1 MLFFTCVAG
10 IFDCP
15 CEVKCTDE
23 VIDDGDLPRSGFL
36 INMGNFDSINES
48 AENSRVK
55 LLQIRVL
62 LHGSNKLLDIGFLP
76 LLLLQ
81 VFA

>member
-1 MLFFTCVAG
+1 
-10 IFDCP
+10 
-15 CEVKCTDE
+15 
-23 VIDDGDLPRSGFL
+23 
-36 INMGNFDSINES
+36 MGNFDSINES

>member
-1 MLFFTCVAG
+1 MHR
-10 IFDCP
+10 
-15 CEVKCTDE
+15 TDE

-81 VFA
+81 SLRKTSAIDFRLLCSSS

>member
-1 MLFFTCVAG
+1 
-10 IFDCP
+10 
-15 CEVKCTDE
+15 
-23 VIDDGDLPRSGFL
+23 
-36 INMGNFDSINES
+36 MGNFNSVNES

-62 LHGSNKLLDIGFLP
+62 LHGSNKLLDIGFLL

-81 VFA
+81 VLAQDFAIDFRLLCSNS

>member
-1 MLFFTCVAG
+1 M
-10 IFDCP
+10 
-15 CEVKCTDE
+15 
-23 VIDDGDLPRSGFL
+23 VISRVLDFL
-36 INMGNFDSINES
+36 LTFNMGNFDSINES

>member
-1 MLFFTCVAG
+1 
-10 IFDCP
+10 
-15 CEVKCTDE
+15 
-23 VIDDGDLPRSGFL
+23 
-36 INMGNFDSINES
+36 MGNFDSINES

-62 LHGSNKLLDIGFLP
+62 LHGSNKLLDIGLLP